1 MECEKHKNP
10 PQMYKQNLL
19 EALKTWQERAKKTLN
34 SGILGAK
41 SGFGGVR
48 NNELAS
54 NLERQNG
61 AKCRFCP

>member
-1 MECEKHKNP
+1 
-10 PQMYKQNLL
+10 MYKQNLL

-54 NLERQNG
+54 NLETKNG
-61 AKCRFCP
+61 TKCRFRT

>member
-1 MECEKHKNP
+1 MKGEKHKNT
-10 PQMYKQNLL
+10 PQMYKLNLL
-19 EALKTWQERAKKTLN
+19 EPLKTWLKSAKQPLK

-41 SGFGGVR
+41 SGFWGVK

>member
-1 MECEKHKNP
+1 MECEKHKNT

-19 EALKTWQERAKKTLN
+19 EPLKTWLERAKWTLK
-34 SGILGAK
+34 SGISGAK
-41 SGFGGVR
+41 SGFLGVR

-54 NLERQNG
+54 NLERLNG

>member
-1 MECEKHKNP
+1 
-10 PQMYKQNLL
+10 MYKQNPL
-19 EALKTWQERAKKTLN
+19 EPLKTWLERAKQTLK

-41 SGFGGVR
+41 SGFLGVK

-61 AKCRFCP
+61 AKCRSCP

>member
-1 MECEKHKNP
+1 MTGKGKIDT
-10 PQMYKQNLL
+10 K
-19 EALKTWQERAKKTLN
+19 
-34 SGILGAK
+34 SGILGSK
-41 SGFGGVR
+41 IGFWGVR